1 MDSSSGST
9 SLKSLLS
16 IIKSSI
22 SDLDNSSDPSNSD
35 KYQILYESYYYKC
48 KDIGVATKEDVKY
61 FDLTSEEINKD
72 PVFHRNLK
80 IERFKIKKSYELLIQ
95 QLKKNKR
102 NKKTTKPSTSD
113 EIQSSVEDLEQE
125 SSDEEEEEESLR
137 ELLILI
143 LKTNLNE
150 AIESIISLSSEIKLL
165 DQFSKLK
172 GVSSTSEN
180 NTSHASKNNT
190 DKRINPTKKEVEW
203 KLDGGDYSSTAPNA
217 SKKLVDKNVNSTFRP
232 GHSLPTMTVD
242 QFVDQELA
250 RGNFLSGGT
259 EEPEP
264 EEISDNDYEAI
275 DAETVKKREWDL
287 FVEQNPKG
295 SGNTSNRG

>member
-1 MDSSSGST
+1 MEVDG
-9 SLKSLLS
+9 
-16 IIKSSI
+16 I
-22 SDLDNSSDPSNSD
+22 PSN
-35 KYQILYESYYYKC
+35 
-48 KDIGVATKEDVKY
+48 V
-61 FDLTSEEINKD
+61 EE
-72 PVFHRNLK
+72 
-80 IERFKIKKSYELLIQ
+80 
-95 QLKKNKR
+95 
-102 NKKTTKPSTSD
+102 
-113 EIQSSVEDLEQE
+113 LEQE

-137 ELLILI
+137 ELMILI

-172 GVSSTSEN
+172 GISSTSEN
-180 NTSHASKNNT
+180 NNSHASKVNSDN
-190 DKRINPTKKEVEW
+190 RINSSNKEVDW
-203 KLDGGDYSSTAPNA
+203 KLDGGEYSSTAPNS
-217 SKKLVDKNVNSTFRP
+217 SKKLVDKNGKPLQTFVITNSKQQILNSTFRP

-259 EEPEP
+259 EEPVP